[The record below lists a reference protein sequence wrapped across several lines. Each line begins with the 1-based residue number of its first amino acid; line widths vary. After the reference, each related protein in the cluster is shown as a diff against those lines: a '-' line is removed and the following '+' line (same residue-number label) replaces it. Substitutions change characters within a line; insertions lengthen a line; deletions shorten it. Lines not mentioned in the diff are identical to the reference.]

1 MRKLL
6 LFVLLLTA
14 LAGAQQPVPALPLV
28 YIDTTWNPP
37 TGGTTW
43 HAHTSAD
50 FTNALSSSLP
60 GDIIILDAGS
70 VYKGN
75 FALPAKAN
83 PSKKWIY
90 IESSALSKL
99 PVPGTRTDP
108 KYLSSMPTI
117 VTPNVS
123 AAIALAPGSDHWRLV
138 GLEVTSAST
147 QGCNP
152 ANKPPINCFSYY
164 TIGWQSVL
172 TQTLPDSI
180 TIDRC
185 YIHGSP
191 TQDIR
196 QGVQANGTNFAV
208 IDSYISDIHQSISDS
223 QAILAYLT
231 PGPLKIVDNYLSAT
245 TEDVMLG
252 GAGDYNNPYVPSDVE
267 IRANHLFKPLTWN
280 VPGITLPPY
289 NQWIEK
295 DNLEF
300 KSARRVLVTG
310 NILENTW
317 VSGQLGYS
325 VVLTVQT
332 SQSGNLAVV
341 DDITVESNILKNVAS
356 GFNTQ
361 EVDPYCSPASGYP
374 NCTNPGE
381 EKRWK
386 IHNNLLIFANPA
398 GNGGGRNWGLALSP
412 NQTDLVF
419 QHNTLVAYAGTSCG
433 ASIYFETN
441 QSWQWPPPQSYT
453 HNVWILDN
461 ALCAQPTGDWGQLGT
476 SALNYY
482 MGDPA
487 PLAPRFYGNAMY
499 VPSGQGVATWP
510 LHNYASTVPF
520 TFAVPSIGD
529 YQLLTP
535 YWTDTTDGLLAGIN
549 WSSLQAATGYISNP
563 VVGPPPKGQLLRA
576 TSGPISPSVA
586 SLPPK
591 GPTARP

>member
-1 MRKLL
+1 MNKLL
-6 LFVLLLTA
+6 IFVLLFAA
-14 LAGAQQPVPALPLV
+14 LAPAAEPVPALPQV

-37 TGGTTW
+37 TGGATW
-43 HAHTSAD
+43 HSHTSAD
-50 FTNALSSSLP
+50 FTNALISSLP
-60 GDIIILDAGS
+60 GDTIILDAGS
-70 VYKGN
+70 VYSGN
-75 FALPAKAN
+75 FTLPVKAN
-83 PSKKWIY
+83 SSKQWIY

-99 PVPGTRTDP
+99 PSPGNRTDP
-108 KYLSSMPTI
+108 KYISSMPRI
-117 VTPNVS
+117 VTPNTS
-123 AAIALAPGSDHWRLV
+123 AAISLAPGSNHWRLV
-138 GLEVTSAST
+138 GLEITSAST
-147 QGCNP
+147 QGCVP
-152 ANKPPINCFSYY
+152 SNKPPINCFSYF
-164 TIGWQSVL
+164 TIGWQSVIG
-172 TQTLPDSI
+172 QTLPDSI

-185 YIHGSP
+185 YVHGSS

-196 QGVQANGTNFAV
+196 EGVQANGTNFAV
-208 IDSYISDIHQSISDS
+208 IDSYISDIHQSVSDS

-231 PGPLKIVDNYLSAT
+231 PGPLKIVDNYLSAS

-267 IRANHLFKPLTWN
+267 IRGNHFFKPLAWDAL
-280 VPGITLPPY
+280 GITLPPF
-289 NQWIEK
+289 NQWVEK

-310 NILENTW
+310 NTLENTW

-341 DDITVESNILKNVAS
+341 DDITVESNILKNVLS

-361 EVDPYCSPASGYP
+361 EVDPYCSAASGYP

-386 IHNNLLIFANPA
+386 IDNNLVIFANPS
-398 GNGGGRNWGLALSP
+398 GNGGGRNWGIALSP
-412 NQTDLVF
+412 NQTDMVF
-419 QHNTLVAYAGTSCG
+419 QHNTLIAYPGTRCG
-433 ASIYFETN
+433 ASIYFESN
-441 QSWQWPPPQSYT
+441 QSWSWPPPQSYT

-499 VPSGQGVATWP
+499 VPSSQGVATWP

-520 TFAVPSIGD
+520 TYVVPSMGD

-535 YWTDTTDGLLAGIN
+535 YWTDTTDGQLAGIN
-549 WSSLQAATGYISNP
+549 WSSLQAATKYM
-563 VVGPPPKGQLLRA
+563 PPQPG
-576 TSGPISPSVA
+576 T
-586 SLPPK
+586 LPPS
-591 GPTARP
+591 GAILPSPAARP